1 MYQRSNSAKSLSKGC
16 ATVLRYIS
24 FKEEVEEF
32 FNSDGISSLDRNNI
46 LNTFKKSLI
55 LYLTVKKK
63 KD

>member
-16 ATVLRYIS
+16 ATGQRYIS

-63 KD
+63 D